1 MLYFIGLGLADEKDI
16 SVKGLEIV
24 KKAERVYLEA
34 YTAIL
39 LVEKDALESFYG
51 RSVII
56 ADREMVES
64 SSDSILADADKVDVA
79 FLVVGDPFSATTHTD
94 LLLRARQST
103 PTIPVRTL
111 PAASILTGVGC
122 TGLSLYNFGQTVSM
136 VFFTDNW
143 RPMSFYDRVAENTK
157 LGLHTL
163 VLLDIKVK
171 EPDLAQLARGRVV
184 YEKPRFMSVA
194 QCAQQLVE
202 TEEEKGQGV
211 CGREFIA
218 VGVARVGAEDQ
229 AIVAGT
235 LGELSEVDMGRPLHS
250 LVLVGSRTHDL
261 EREFVREYAVNRE
274 TFDKA
279 WDAQFGAAEKA

>member
-24 KKAERVYLEA
+24 KRAERVYLEA

-51 RSVII
+51 RSVTI

-64 SSDSILADADKVDVA
+64 SSDQILADADKVDVA

-94 LLLRARQST
+94 LLLRCRQST
-103 PTIPVRTL
+103 PPIPVRTL

-143 RPMSFYDRVAENTK
+143 RPMSFYDRVAENVK

-171 EPDLAQLARGRVV
+171 EPDLAMLARGKVV
-184 YEKPRFMSVA
+184 YEKPRFMTVA

-202 TEEEKGQGV
+202 TEEVKGEGICGPEKL
-211 CGREFIA
+211 A
-218 VGVARVGAEDQ
+218 VGVARVGADDQ
-229 AIVAGT
+229 EIVAGT

-250 LVLVGSRTHDL
+250 LVLVGSRTHDM
-261 EREFVREYAVNRE
+261 EREFVREYAVDKG

-279 WDAQFGAAEKA
+279 WVAQFGA